1 MYGVEKFQFR
11 LRRKGGSVMRIERY
25 GSRFWAVYEFDRLV
39 CVTVYRKGALEVCRR
54 LAGSVVAFDA
64 MLQAAG
70 VTV

>member
-1 MYGVEKFQFR
+1 
-11 LRRKGGSVMRIERY
+11 MRIERY